1 MADPA
6 LERIRV
12 YFDERLLAYDTGSGF
27 FEHPPHEL
35 LCVAEKHPENGDRVR
50 NMHSVCLK
58 GPIGARLLASC
69 CCVRLT
75 SRAAAPLLDWQ
86 TCLREATV
94 AELAA
99 THDTAYLES
108 LQAASVTGKRFGAS
122 TVLPQG
128 GWTCVALAGGAA
140 LDAADAVLNEVTRLA
155 FCLVRP
161 PGHHA
166 ARASCD
172 GYCLVNNAAVAAN
185 RATAAGH
192 RVAILDF
199 DVHHGNGTQS
209 IFYDRS
215 DVLCVS
221 LHMNHGAWD
230 EGLPH
235 PETGAADEV
244 GVGPGVGFNLNVP
257 LDFGVGDSGYMR
269 VFDALVV
276 PAVDEFKPTF
286 VVVACGVDGSQMD
299 PNGRQVLTTK
309 GFFELGR
316 ACRKLADKHASGRIV
331 TTLEGGYHISYAA
344 LCVHAVLAVRP
355 FHAIVVLISRTF
367 VFAGHRWN
375 VVSCDTRPTC
385 WNIPGP
391 AVARPDQRTN

>member
-1 MADPA
+1 M
-6 LERIRV
+6 
-12 YFDERLLAYDTGSGF
+12 
-27 FEHPPHEL
+27 
-35 LCVAEKHPENGDRVR
+35 
-50 NMHSVCLK
+50 
-58 GPIGARLLASC
+58 
-69 CCVRLT
+69 
-75 SRAAAPLLDWQ
+75 
-86 TCLREATV
+86 
-94 AELAA
+94 

-128 GWTCVALAGGAA
+128 GWTCIALAAGAA
-140 LDAADAVLNEVTRLA
+140 LDAADAVLSGVTRLA

-166 ARASCD
+166 ARATND
-172 GYCLVNNAAVAAN
+172 GYCHVNNAAVAAN

-192 RVAILDF
+192 RVAILDW

-235 PETGAADEV
+235 PETGAASEV
-244 GVGPGVGFNLNVP
+244 GTGSGVGFNLNVP

-269 VFDALVV
+269 AFDALVV
-276 PAVDEFKPTF
+276 PAVDAFKPTF

-299 PNGRQVLTTK
+299 PNGRQLLTTK

-316 ACRKLADKHASGRIV
+316 ACRKLSDKHASGRIV
-331 TTLEGGYHISYAA
+331 TTLEGGYHVSYA
-344 LCVHAVLAVRP
+344 VRSLVMDI
-355 FHAIVVLISRTF
+355 A
-367 VFAGHRWN
+367 A
-375 VVSCDTRPTC
+375 VVSTRLTRALS
-385 WNIPGP
+385 IPLLTGTLR
-391 AVARPDQRTN
+391 ACSACGATFLCYCGGLASRLTRFRSCRASLDFRPPRSQTR